1 MIDALY
7 ISASGLRSEQKQI
20 DVISNNVA
28 NMQTPGFKRSRVNFA
43 DVATA
48 PTQVAVAQTD
58 AEAAAPM
65 DVRAAGTRVVSTI
78 TQFDKGEVRATG
90 NPLDLAIDGAG
101 LFELEREDGSL
112 VYTRDG
118 QFRLDGEGVLRS
130 MQGLRLA
137 NAPQVPLEATD
148 VQVSASGDIS
158 VRMPG
163 DAERTVLGR
172 IELALFAA
180 ADGLIAKGDNQF
192 AASEQAGAASYVSPG
207 ESGAGSLQSGSVE
220 LANVEMI
227 EEMSNLVL
235 AQRAYQLNARV
246 LQAADQ
252 VMETINN
259 LRR

>member
-28 NMQTPGFKRSRVNFA
+28 NMQTPGFKKSRVNFA

-48 PTQVAVAQTD
+48 PAQQAAVD
-58 AEAAAPM
+58 GGAPQPPADM
-65 DVRAAGTRVVSTI
+65 RVAGTRVVSTI

-101 LFELEREDGSL
+101 LFELERDDGSL

-148 VQVSASGDIS
+148 VQISASGEIS
-158 VRMPG
+158 IRMPD

-172 IELALFAA
+172 IELALFGA
-180 ADGLIAKGDNQF
+180 ADGLVAKGDNQF
-192 AASEQAGAASYVSPG
+192 AASEQAGVASYAAPG

>member
-28 NMQTPGFKRSRVNFA
+28 NMQTPGFKRTRVNFA
-43 DVATA
+43 DVAS
-48 PTQVAVAQTD
+48 VAVPPQAVADGVATTPD
-58 AEAAAPM
+58 IRPG
-65 DVRAAGTRVVSTI
+65 GTRVVSTFA
-78 TQFDKGEVRATG
+78 QFDQGEMRATG

-118 QFRLDGEGVLRS
+118 QFRLDGEGVFRS
-130 MQGLRLA
+130 MQGLRVA

-148 VQVSASGDIS
+148 VRIGADGEVSVA
-158 VRMPG
+158 MPD

-172 IELALFAA
+172 IELATFAA
-180 ADGLIAKGDNQF
+180 ADALVAVGDNQF
-192 AASEQAGAASYVSPG
+192 APSDGAGAETYTAPG
-207 ESGAGSLQSGSVE
+207 ESGSGKLQQGRVE
-220 LANVEMI
+220 MANVEMI
-227 EEMSNLVL
+227 EEMSSLVM

-252 VMETINN
+252 VLETINN

>member
-43 DVATA
+43 DVASPETPLANATADAATA
-48 PTQVAVAQTD
+48 P
-58 AEAAAPM
+58 EN
-65 DVRAAGTRVVSTI
+65 VRVGGTRVVSTLA
-78 TQFDKGEVRATG
+78 QFEQGEMRLTN
-90 NPLDLAIDGAG
+90 NPLDLAIDGVG
-101 LFELEREDGSL
+101 LFELERDDGSL

-118 QFRLDGEGVLRS
+118 QFRLDGDGVLRS

-148 VQVSASGDIS
+148 VRVSGAGELS
-158 VRMPG
+158 VLMPG
-163 DAERTVLGR
+163 DAERTVLGT
-172 IELALFAA
+172 IELATFAA
-180 ADGLIAKGDNQF
+180 ADELVSAGDNQF
-192 AASEQAGAASYVSPG
+192 ASSAQAGAASYAVPG
-207 ESGAGSLQSGSVE
+207 EAGSGKLRQGSVE
-220 LANVEMI
+220 MANVEMI
-227 EEMSNLVL
+227 DEMSSLVL

-252 VMETINN
+252 VLETINN